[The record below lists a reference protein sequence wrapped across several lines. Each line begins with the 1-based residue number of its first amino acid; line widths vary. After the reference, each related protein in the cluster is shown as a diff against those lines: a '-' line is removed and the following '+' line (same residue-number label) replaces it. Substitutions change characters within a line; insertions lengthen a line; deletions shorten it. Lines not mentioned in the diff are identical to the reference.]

1 MYNTI
6 LLNNNTFN
14 PYVSVL
20 SKHTKNPLV
29 IQLTEQYA
37 PSPSVASLPY
47 CIERSC
53 LPFYNPDN
61 LIELLKK
68 IQVGRY
74 EYFGGQNEFSNAVK
88 RKIDS
93 PKIYVVE
100 IVKRDEENEGA
111 KYEFY
116 LVPFA
121 PRKGSEAIA
130 IEEVGKCIHGPD
142 CTVPGV
148 DDVDLGGDDDLG
160 GGSRRRRIKKKNRK
174 KKTRRRKK
182 RKYKTLRRRKKYRKR
197 TLKRKK
203 RKRKT
208 RFKK

>member
-20 SKHTKNPLV
+20 SKHTQNPLV

-47 CIERSC
+47 CIQRSC

-100 IVKRDEENEGA
+100 IVKENITRT

-121 PRKGSEAIA
+121 PRSGSEAIA

-148 DDVDLGGDDDLG
+148 DDDDLG